1 MHLLKNRIFIGALT
15 VLFLGLAAMPT
26 QAAYPTKQITCIQP
40 GSPGGGADAL
50 GQITQPIL
58 EKLLGKGFIN
68 QYLPGASGSIA
79 YTKLSK
85 QTKNDGYTI
94 MICTTPHIYASFIRT
109 PDQITYR
116 LDDFEPLANIVTDP
130 NVIVVSASSPFKTF
144 EDFMEAC
151 KAKPG
156 QVTVS
161 NSGISG
167 DDLLALLM
175 LEKASG
181 IKTQPVPFDNDGP
194 SWQAAMGNKVDVSVN
209 NLGVV
214 YPQVKAGNLRILA
227 IMTAERYHL
236 VPDVPT
242 LKEKGYDIQNGSSRG
257 YTAPKGIPAEAKKA
271 LLDAIQTMAKDP
283 VFLDACEKR
292 ALPVDIK
299 LDGDFMDHLKKGAE
313 AYGEVWETVKDQFAN
328 K

>member
-1 MHLLKNRIFIGALT
+1 MLCTKKHILISVLAVFFLSAVAVPAL
-15 VLFLGLAAMPT
+15 
-26 QAAYPTKQITCIQP
+26 AAYPTKQITCIQP
-40 GSPGGGADAL
+40 GKPGGGADAL

-58 EKLLGKGFIN
+58 EKILGKGFIN

-79 YTKLSK
+79 YTKLAK
-85 QTKNDGYTI
+85 QTKNDAYTI

-109 PDQITYR
+109 PDQIAYR

-130 NVIVVSASSPFKTF
+130 NVIVVSASSPLKTF
-144 EDFMEAC
+144 EDFMAAC
-151 KAKPG
+151 KTNPG
-156 QVTVS
+156 KITVS
-161 NSGISG
+161 NSGVSG
-167 DDLLALLM
+167 DDLLAILM

-181 IKTQPVPFDNDGP
+181 IKTQPVPFDSDGP

-214 YPQVKAGNLRILA
+214 YPQVKAGNMRILA

-242 LKEKGYDIQNGSSRG
+242 LKEKGYDIQHGSSRG
-257 YTAPKGIPAEAKKA
+257 YAAPKGIPAEAKKA
-271 LLDAIQTMAKDP
+271 LLDAIRTMAKDP
-283 VFLDACEKR
+283 AFLDACEKR

-299 LDGDFMDHLKKGAE
+299 LDGDFMAYLKKGADVYAE
-313 AYGEVWETVKDQFAN
+313 LWKTVKDQFAD